1 MFRPGAAL
9 ANPSRISDSGSGLRS
24 RGGVFGGVLNVP
36 RDFTYLKWALY
47 GNLKADAWIDLPFA
61 TYPDRCQ
68 ILRRTAI
75 YPRRPISESRTC

>member
-47 GNLKADAWIDLPFA
+47 GNLKADA
-61 TYPDRCQ
+61 
-68 ILRRTAI
+68 
-75 YPRRPISESRTC
+75 